1 MRVLVIGFGAIG
13 DWLAGVLSRGGA
25 EVSVLARGAT
35 LAALRSNGLT
45 LLHGEK
51 RETFRVSASDRAA
64 DLAQPDAV
72 VLAVKTNGFA
82 DAVGSAADVVRHG
95 PLLVTV
101 MNGLPGVSCPVSRD
115 RSTTAAAMLTQ
126 LTGRR
131 SSWPVKVPL
140 VSRH

>member
-1 MRVLVIGFGAIG
+1 MRVLVIGAGAIG
-13 DWLAGVLSRGGA
+13 GWLAGVLSRGGA

-72 VLAVKTNGFA
+72 VLVVKTNGFA
-82 DAVGSAADVVRHG
+82 DAVASAADVVRHG
-95 PLLVTV
+95 
-101 MNGLPGVSCPVSRD
+101 PGVSCPVSRD